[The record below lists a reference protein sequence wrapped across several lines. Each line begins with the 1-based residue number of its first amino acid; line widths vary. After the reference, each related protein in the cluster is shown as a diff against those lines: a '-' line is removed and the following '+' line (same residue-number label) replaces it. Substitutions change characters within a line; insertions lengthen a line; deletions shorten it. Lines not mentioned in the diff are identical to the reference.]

1 MCVCVCASLCL
12 TVYRQC
18 MEGWLD
24 SLDSGIDTYM
34 NLGKLIELIFVCIV
48 LAFVFENLDD
58 ES

>member
-1 MCVCVCASLCL
+1 MCVCASLCL

-34 NLGKLIELIFVCIV
+34 NLRKLYRIDFCLYCFGFC
-48 LAFVFENLDD
+48 D
-58 ES
+58 

>member
-1 MCVCVCASLCL
+1 
-12 TVYRQC
+12 

-34 NLGKLIELIFVCIV
+34 NLRKLYRIDFCLYF